1 MTTLLGAID
10 EFNTMIPYGST
21 WPNVQ
26 ERDSPGAPRA
36 EKSVDHTQPINLNE
50 EKEERGISSVDVLLV
65 DRHLSNSQM
74 TQVTMAKTKA
84 GVEGHRMLVNHSCSF
99 PPAGVSTD
107 R

>member
-1 MTTLLGAID
+1 MTCLLGAID

-36 EKSVDHTQPINLNE
+36 ENSVNHTQPINLNE
-50 EKEERGISSVDVLLV
+50 GKEERGISVVDILLV

-74 TQVTMAKTKA
+74 KEGTMAKTKA
-84 GVEGHRMLVNHSCSF
+84 GIVGHRMLVNHLCSF
-99 PPAGVSTD
+99 PSAGS
-107 R
+107 